1 MNINEVLEDSD
12 REEKRPKKKGLEE
25 VKEDDLEISDEE
37 APNVDQAKQNLR
49 KQAERK
55 RNKKTTIQ
63 GVTQDVHVE
72 VPVNEIT
79 QPVVQTN

>member
-25 VKEDDLEISDEE
+25 VKEDDLEISDQE
-37 APNVDQAKQNLR
+37 APDVDQAKQNLR

-55 RNKKTTIQ
+55 RNKKTTVQ
-63 GVTQDVHVE
+63 GVTQDVQVE
-72 VPVNEIT
+72 VPVNESL
-79 QPVVQTN
+79 QPMV

>member
-12 REEKRPKKKGLEE
+12 REEKRPKKQGLEE

-55 RNKKTTIQ
+55 RNKKTK
-63 GVTQDVHVE
+63 V
-72 VPVNEIT
+72 
-79 QPVVQTN
+79 

>member
-12 REEKRPKKKGLEE
+12 REDKRPKKKGLEE

-55 RNKKTTIQ
+55 RNKKTTVQ
-63 GVTQDVHVE
+63 GVTQDV
-72 VPVNEIT
+72 
-79 QPVVQTN
+79 

>member
-12 REEKRPKKKGLEE
+12 REEKCPKKRGLEE

-55 RNKKTTIQ
+55 RNKKTKI
-63 GVTQDVHVE
+63 
-72 VPVNEIT
+72 
-79 QPVVQTN
+79 